1 MKILGWGENLCFCLG
16 ENFEFGQQF
25 KVETKIL
32 GSGKNYW
39 SGQKIGFQVKNFGFR
54 RKFWVWAKILG
65 LGENFWF
72 ERKF

>member
-1 MKILGWGENLCFCLG
+1 MKILDLG

-39 SGQKIGFQVKNFGFR
+39 LGQKNWVPGENFGFR

-65 LGENFWF
+65 LHYAF
-72 ERKF
+72 EFPDKNSEFFQFKF

>member
-39 SGQKIGFQVKNFGFR
+39 FGQKIGFQVKILGSGENFGFG
-54 RKFWVWAKILG
+54 RKF
-65 LGENFWF
+65 
-72 ERKF
+72 

>member
-39 SGQKIGFQVKNFGFR
+39 FGQKIY
-54 RKFWVWAKILG
+54 G
-65 LGENFWF
+65 LGENVRF
-72 ERKF
+72 R